1 MAKDMRGYI
10 KELGNSRA
18 TMTQRLTSSGNV
30 SAHVA
35 ESMASRLIRDALR
48 SVAYIS
54 TVELESESAQDG
66 LRCISYYSHDN

>member
-1 MAKDMRGYI
+1 MADDMRGYI
-10 KELGNSRA
+10 KELGNSRV
-18 TMTQRLTSSGNV
+18 TMTPRLTSSGNV

-35 ESMASRLIRDALR
+35 ESIASRLIRDALR

-54 TVELESESAQDG
+54 MVELESESAQDG